1 MKTIGL
7 IGGMSW
13 ESSLEYYR
21 IINQEVRSRLGGH
34 HSAKILLHSVDF
46 EPVERMQRQGKWAD
60 ITTCLISAAT
70 GLEQGGADFLL
81 LCTNTMHK
89 VAEAIE
95 GATTIPLLH
104 IVDATAEK
112 VKMLGISTVGLLGT
126 SFTMEQEFY
135 RGRLTSRHRLKVIIP
150 SKDSR
155 ETVHNIIYEELCVG
169 RVLESSKEMLR
180 QVIGELREKGAEGVI
195 LGCTELPLLL
205 QTEDAT
211 LPLFDTTSIHALKA
225 VSLALE
231 EDRR

>member
-1 MKTIGL
+1 
-7 IGGMSW
+7 
-13 ESSLEYYR
+13 
-21 IINQEVRSRLGGH
+21 
-34 HSAKILLHSVDF
+34 
-46 EPVERMQRQGKWAD
+46 
-60 ITTCLISAAT
+60 
-70 GLEQGGADFLL
+70 
-81 LCTNTMHK
+81 MHK
-89 VAEAIE
+89 VAEDIE

-112 VKMLGISTVGLLGT
+112 VKMRGISTVGLLGT

-135 RGRLTSRHRLKVIIP
+135 RSRLSSRHRLKVIIP
-150 SKDSR
+150 KKDSR
-155 ETVHNIIYEELCVG
+155 ETVHNIIYDELCVG

-211 LPLFDTTSIHALKA
+211 VPLFDTTSIHALKA

-231 EDRR
+231 EDGR